1 MGQDRISVTNQ
12 ENKICTLC
20 ALIMLLSYDM
30 LQYCT
35 YKVLEE
41 QCLRVKSRVVT
52 EAMNL
57 SEDIKVDISHS
68 HVMLQHHRFYWIL
81 L

>member
-1 MGQDRISVTNQ
+1 
-12 ENKICTLC
+12 
-20 ALIMLLSYDM
+20 MLLYYGM
-30 LQYCT
+30 LAYCS
-35 YKVLEE
+35 YKVLVK
-41 QCLRVKSRVVT
+41 QCLPVESWVVT